1 MKESFVITE
10 VSREDL
16 EEIGF
21 DTSKVSDETMERL
34 ARKLGD
40 DYCEQLFWTSLE
52 IIAEYLEIPKRN
64 IKTLHVG
71 DKVKW
76 YDPEE
81 EARDLSIVWTIDE
94 IRGSLDDEDTIIL
107 ITSEYGSEAEVFQSE
122 LIYLK

>member
-1 MKESFVITE
+1 MKESFIITE
-10 VSREDL
+10 VSRGDL
-16 EEIGF
+16 EGIGF
-21 DTSKVSDETMERL
+21 DTSEISDETMERL

-52 IIAEYLEIPKRN
+52 IIAEYLEIPKKN
-64 IKTLHVG
+64 IKTLQVG

-76 YDPEE
+76 YDPEI

-107 ITSEYGSEAEVFQSE
+107 ITSEYGSEAEVLQKE
-122 LIYLK
+122 LIKV